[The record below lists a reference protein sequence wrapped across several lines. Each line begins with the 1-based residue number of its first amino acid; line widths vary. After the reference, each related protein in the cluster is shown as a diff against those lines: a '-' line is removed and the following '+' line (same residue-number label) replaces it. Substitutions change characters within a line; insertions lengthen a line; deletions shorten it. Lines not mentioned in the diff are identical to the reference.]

1 MTDPLLA
8 LAGGGLV
15 GTADFFAGSAT
26 KRLPAAVVAAT
37 GQAIGVAA
45 LLTVMT
51 VTNSWSPP
59 KGHLLWAV
67 GAGVLSSVSLSAFYI
82 ALARGPMGL
91 VAPVVSAAV
100 AVPVVAGLAAGDRP
114 GDLAALGLFAVVL
127 GLALARAPAARRKGN
142 PEHQHLGAALMVA
155 PGRPPTAALAAGA
168 ALGFGLVYVLLAH
181 AAAGSAYMAVLTFRC
196 TSLTML
202 GLWFVM
208 HRETTRPTR
217 REVLTLGLIGTAD
230 IAAGTA
236 YTAAAAASGALL
248 TIDALLYNTYPIV
261 TLALGRVLH
270 KERLSHRQQ
279 VAGGLTL
286 LGALLIVT

>member
-1 MTDPLLA
+1 
-8 LAGGGLV
+8 
-15 GTADFFAGSAT
+15 
-26 KRLPAAVVAAT
+26 
-37 GQAIGVAA
+37 
-45 LLTVMT
+45 
-51 VTNSWSPP
+51 
-59 KGHLLWAV
+59 
-67 GAGVLSSVSLSAFYI
+67 
-82 ALARGPMGL
+82 MGL

-248 TIDALLYNTYPIV
+248 TIDALLYNTYPIGHAGARQSPSQGAPESPTASSRWPHAPWRPSHRYV
-261 TLALGRVLH
+261 ADPKVGLPTGISHDAETACGRLLQARSRGADDP
-270 KERLSHRQQ
+270 EEAALSHP
-279 VAGGLTL
+279 
-286 LGALLIVT
+286 